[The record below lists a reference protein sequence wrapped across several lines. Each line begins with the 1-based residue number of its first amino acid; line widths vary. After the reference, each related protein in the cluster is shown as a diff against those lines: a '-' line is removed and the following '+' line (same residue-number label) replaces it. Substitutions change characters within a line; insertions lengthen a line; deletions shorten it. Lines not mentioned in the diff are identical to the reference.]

1 MTVNPSRKHLVLLGA
16 GRAHLQVLKSLAQ
29 QGSANMSVTLVSPHP
44 YYNEIGMLPAHVA
57 GDYALEDLRIPL
69 DRLVEASG
77 AAFVP
82 AHVISLDATGRRVQ
96 LSSGDALPYDVLSVN
111 VEPVVPR
118 EQIEEQMP
126 GARRNAL
133 FTRPLENFVQ
143 LWPQL
148 QSLAQERALQ
158 VAVVGDDVPA
168 IELAMAVAH
177 ALAAPHGSRVSL
189 VAGDAPLL
197 ADQPA
202 LQRRVLARLK
212 ALNITVLQDRCVGMD
227 GRALQLASGAT
238 LMCDAPLLAGG
249 AATPAWLRDA
259 GLQAGDAGEPMVN
272 ERLQSDSHRRYSSCP
287 TVRRSKSARCWMP
300 TCAPP
305 LPVAPSRRRRPMP
318 HACAWWVAAAARQLP
333 YGARWGWKGA
343 KSGTG
348 RTGATAGSWRPC
360 SRRDAALRAYYLFD
374 SCSRLPD
381 VRQRP
386 KRHSNSLPNGP
397 THAPTRAAGTPRKPG
412 AARPPTRTILPSNR
426 HFTSC
431 WPALGKAISPGARAC
446 LTMPQLLDT

>member
-44 YYNEIGMLPAHVA
+44 YYIEIGMLPAHVA

-168 IELAMAVAH
+168 IELAV
-177 ALAAPHGSRVSL
+177 
-189 VAGDAPLL
+189 
-197 ADQPA
+197 
-202 LQRRVLARLK
+202 
-212 ALNITVLQDRCVGMD
+212 
-227 GRALQLASGAT
+227 
-238 LMCDAPLLAGG
+238 
-249 AATPAWLRDA
+249 
-259 GLQAGDAGEPMVN
+259 
-272 ERLQSDSHRRYSSCP
+272 
-287 TVRRSKSARCWMP
+287 VRR
-300 TCAPP
+300 AP
-305 LPVAPSRRRRPMP
+305 
-318 HACAWWVAAAARQLP
+318 
-333 YGARWGWKGA
+333 RW
-343 KSGTG
+343 
-348 RTGATAGSWRPC
+348 
-360 SRRDAALRAYYLFD
+360 
-374 SCSRLPD
+374 
-381 VRQRP
+381 
-386 KRHSNSLPNGP
+386 
-397 THAPTRAAGTPRKPG
+397 
-412 AARPPTRTILPSNR
+412 
-426 HFTSC
+426 
-431 WPALGKAISPGARAC
+431 
-446 LTMPQLLDT
+446 

>member
-44 YYNEIGMLPAHVA
+44 YYIESCMLPAHVA

-82 AHVISLDATGRRVQ
+82 AHVIALDATGRRVQ

-197 ADQPA
+197 ADQPT

-259 GLQAGDAGEPMVN
+259 GL
-272 ERLQSDSHRRYSSCP
+272 
-287 TVRRSKSARCWMP
+287 
-300 TCAPP
+300 
-305 LPVAPSRRRRPMP
+305 
-318 HACAWWVAAAARQLP
+318 
-333 YGARWGWKGA
+333 
-343 KSGTG
+343 
-348 RTGATAGSWRPC
+348 
-360 SRRDAALRAYYLFD
+360 
-374 SCSRLPD
+374 
-381 VRQRP
+381 
-386 KRHSNSLPNGP
+386 
-397 THAPTRAAGTPRKPG
+397 
-412 AARPPTRTILPSNR
+412 
-426 HFTSC
+426 
-431 WPALGKAISPGARAC
+431 
-446 LTMPQLLDT
+446 